1 MNKSVGLFAQVKG
14 DPQVDR
20 LIVWDYH
27 VFLIHE
33 LSSKYMVYDFDSV
46 LPFPCSFTHYFTH
59 GLRWNSC
66 LPEKLHRYY
75 RVIPHVDYL
84 NYFSSDRSHMQRE
97 DGSWLSPPPP
107 YDCIFGR
114 NAASPNTL
122 PFYLDMTINT
132 NAENSFS
139 SSGVYG
145 SVLTE
150 SSFLKKFSGD

>member
-66 LPEKLHRYY
+66 LPEKLHSEQMYY
-75 RVIPHVDYL
+75 CTEFFAD
-84 NYFSSDRSHMQRE
+84 
-97 DGSWLSPPPP
+97 
-107 YDCIFGR
+107 
-114 NAASPNTL
+114 L
-122 PFYLDMTINT
+122 PVSY
-132 NAENSFS
+132 
-139 SSGVYG
+139 
-145 SVLTE
+145 
-150 SSFLKKFSGD
+150 